1 MDIADVRRVL
11 VVGSGTMGLQIGLQC
26 ATHGYDVAMYDLE
39 PAALEAGAKRLG
51 AYADEL
57 VAAGRIGSTT
67 RDQALGRVT
76 WTSDPVAAAAE
87 VDILSESVPED
98 PALKGRVLGQFDA
111 LCPART
117 VFTTNTST
125 LLPSTFAAATG
136 RPDRFAALH
145 FHQPVW
151 QSNVVDVMPLPATSP
166 ETTDLLWSFA
176 RKIGQVPILVRKE
189 SPGYVFNAMYN
200 AVNREAITLAANG
213 VASVEDV
220 DRAWMAIFKMP
231 IGPFGMLDGVG
242 LDTVWHITDYWAGV
256 SGDAQLRRNATFLKG
271 YVDRGCLGTKTGEG
285 FYRYPGPAYARS
297 DFVMSGSLEAGGT
310 TPAMTSK
317 AREAPPTLP
326 PPQVRPWGYH
336 GQRGITAAFPP
347 ADPAL
352 YRSLLP
358 AAFDM
363 PDSPLVV
370 VSVIDYHGVDG
381 PLVPYGEGY
390 VLLACRHGRQSG
402 WFVVTMPVDDQTAC
416 DGGRSIGF
424 PKYVADHIELE
435 QTDGAWLGR
444 VAHEGRDIMRVMFT
458 PSVAT
463 EPSETISTD
472 PGLPCLLLRPPAVGP
487 LVSQVDT
494 RLFGPR
500 RKVTTA
506 GAATVQ
512 ADPGEAWAG
521 LLPAGGAPLAATF
534 DALSGDWI
542 LVQSGLS
549 YPSTMKSLVAR
560 FRGRGR

>member
-1 MDIADVRRVL
+1 MHIPDVRRVL
-11 VVGSGTMGLQIGLQC
+11 VVGGGTMGLQIGLQC

-39 PAALEAGAKRLG
+39 PAALDAGARRMR
-51 AYADEL
+51 AYAEEL
-57 VAAGRIGSTT
+57 VAAGRIGSAT

-76 WTSDPVAAAAE
+76 WTSDPAAAAAE
-87 VDILSESVPED
+87 ADILSESVPED
-98 PALKGRVLGQFDA
+98 PALKGRVLGQFNA

-117 VFTTNTST
+117 IFTTNTST

-151 QSNVVDVMPLPATSP
+151 QSNVVDVMPLPGTTR
-166 ETTDLLWSFA
+166 ETTELLWAFA
-176 RKIGQVPILVRKE
+176 RKIGQVPIHVRKE

-200 AVNREAITLAANG
+200 AINREAITLAANG

-220 DRAWMAIFKMP
+220 DRAWIGIMKMP

-256 SGDAQLRRNATFLKG
+256 SGDAQLSRNAAFLKG

-285 FYRYPGPAYARS
+285 FYRYPGPTFARP
-297 DFVMSGSLEAGGT
+297 DFVTSGTLEAAST
-310 TPAMTSK
+310 RSASPPPPAPL
-317 AREAPPTLP
+317 RVE

-358 AAFDM
+358 AAFEM

-370 VSVIDYHGVDG
+370 VSVIDYHGVDA

-402 WFVVTMPVDDQTAC
+402 WYVVTMPVDDQTAC

-424 PKYVADHIELE
+424 PKYLADHIEL
-435 QTDGAWLGR
+435 QVTDGAWLGR
-444 VAHEGRDIMRVMFT
+444 VTHQGRDVMGVAFT
-458 PSVAT
+458 PSAGA
-463 EPSETISTD
+463 EPSETISAE
-472 PGLPCLLLRPPAVGP
+472 PGLPCLLLRPPGAGP

-500 RKVTTA
+500 RTVTTA
-506 GAATVQ
+506 GAATVH

-521 LLPAGGAPLAATF
+521 LLPAGGLPLAATF
-534 DALSGDWI
+534 DELWGDWT
-542 LVQSGLS
+542 LVQTRLS
-549 YPSTMKSLVAR
+549 YPSALESLVGR
-560 FRGRGR
+560 LRNRGA

>member
-1 MDIADVRRVL
+1 MEIRDVRRVL

-39 PAALEAGAKRLG
+39 PAALDAGARRLS
-51 AYADEL
+51 AYAEEL

-76 WTSDPVAAAAE
+76 WTSDPAAAAAE
-87 VDILSESVPED
+87 ADILSESVPED
-98 PALKGRVLGQFDA
+98 PATKGRVLGQFNA
-111 LCPART
+111 LCPSRT
-117 VFTTNTST
+117 IFTTNTST

-151 QSNVVDVMPLPATSP
+151 SSNVVDVMPLPGTSP
-166 ETTDLLWSFA
+166 ETADLLWAFA
-176 RKIGQVPILVRKE
+176 PKIGQIPIHVRKE
-189 SPGYVFNAMYN
+189 SSGYVFNAMYN
-200 AVNREAITLAANG
+200 AINREAITLAANG

-220 DRAWMAIFKMP
+220 DRAWMGIFKMS

-242 LDTVWHITDYWAGV
+242 LDTVWHITDYWAGRT
-256 SGDAQLRRNATFLKG
+256 GDAQLRRNADFLKT
-271 YVDRGCLGTKTGEG
+271 YLDRGCVGVKSGEG
-285 FYRYPGPAYARS
+285 FYRYPSPAYAGL
-297 DFVMSGSLEAGGT
+297 DFVTSGT
-310 TPAMTSK
+310 TEVESMRSASPPPA
-317 AREAPPTLP
+317 P

-347 ADPAL
+347 ADLAL

-358 AAFDM
+358 AAFGL
-363 PDSPLVV
+363 PESPLVV
-370 VSVIDYHGVDG
+370 VSVISYHGVDA

-390 VLLACRHGRQSG
+390 VLLACRHGGQSG
-402 WFVVTMPVDDQTAC
+402 WYVVTMPVDDQTAC

-435 QTDGAWLGR
+435 VTDGAWLGR
-444 VAHEGRDIMRVMFT
+444 VAHQGRDVMRVTFT
-458 PSVAT
+458 PSVGA
-463 EPSETISTD
+463 EPSQAISTD
-472 PGLPCLLLRPPAVGP
+472 PGLPCLLLSPPGVGP

-500 RKVTTA
+500 RTVTTA

-521 LLPAGGAPLAATF
+521 LLPAGRALLAATL
-534 DALSGDWI
+534 DELSGDWI
-542 LVQSGLS
+542 LVQSRLS
-549 YPSTMKSLVAR
+549 YPSAMPRALKGLVAR
-560 FRGRGR
+560 FRDRGR